1 MSTFCG
7 MVRQMKPKVDSSTR
21 RRIGVK
27 SGLAL
32 LVLAC
37 WALVAIPAA
46 ISCAASSTPGVCN
59 TLNNCCNN
67 TDDMSSCSETALS
80 QTDAAA
86 CSSLLATYVAQG
98 VCLEDGGTPT
108 APGGSGSH

>member
-1 MSTFCG
+1 
-7 MVRQMKPKVDSSTR
+7 MVRCMKPKAHATPR
-21 RRIGVK
+21 RPMGVK

-32 LVLAC
+32 VILAC

-59 TLNNCCNN
+59 TLNNCCTNA
-67 TDDMSSCSETALS
+67 DDPSSCSETALA

-86 CSSLLATYVAQG
+86 CQSLLTTYVSQG
-98 VCLEDGGTPT
+98 VCLPDGGTPT
-108 APGGSGSH
+108 SPSGSGSH